1 MTKIIVLPVFMS
13 AGIGEGTPQQDSNG
27 EIWPLGRILLFIKTY
42 SSDILNGDVLKFL
55 LLGLVPLYQSN

>member
-13 AGIGEGTPQQDSNG
+13 AGIGESTPQQDSNG
-27 EIWPLGRILLFIKTY
+27 KIWPLGRILLFIKTY
-42 SSDILNGDVLKFL
+42 SSDILNGDVHKFL